1 MALNL
6 QINKVEKVEQY
17 HLAVSDRSGVISVA
31 EHTNYAC
38 VPGRPQYDKVAHKT
52 WAISI
57 DDFVEMTGD
66 YPNYVKIDVDGHE
79 EQVIQG
85 MRGTLS
91 SELLKSVLVEVDQRT
106 QEAVTRALQASG
118 FKKYQ
123 SAEHRSGD
131 RCGTWNLIFSRVC

>member
-1 MALNL
+1 
-6 QINKVEKVEQY
+6 
-17 HLAVSDRSGVISVA
+17 
-31 EHTNYAC
+31 
-38 VPGRPQYDKVAHKT
+38 
-52 WAISI
+52 
-57 DDFVEMTGD
+57 MTGD

-91 SELLKSVLVEVDQRT
+91 SALLKSVLVEVDQQTR
-106 QEAVTRALQASG
+106 EPVTRLLQASG

-123 SAEHRSGD
+123 SAELRSGD